1 MRLRF
6 KSLVHFLRFRRAWQN
21 LTETSPDFVSSAERD
36 DMCKRLH
43 RHTWYDGCTR
53 SRQFP
58 GTLFKKETKIKCP
71 NRFEQP
77 SAD

>member
-21 LTETSPDFVSSAERD
+21 LTEIRPAFVSSAERD
-36 DMCKRLH
+36 DMCERLH

-53 SRQFP
+53 SREFP